1 MEGPAQAR
9 WLADRDA
16 LTKSDPWR
24 DPSVKITK
32 NAEGVV
38 SAESRSPDPASP
50 PPGDQPP
57 ASVENGRLRIGEIE
71 LSEQDVRGLLER
83 KGLEDSRKALMPA
96 SADGYTLPVDMKLPP
111 GVEFKWSVDNEVLGP
126 ALGQAKQIAFD
137 AGLSQ
142 DQFGKLMAVY
152 ASAQI
157 NEQQQF
163 ARAQAAEVAKL
174 GELANVRMDSLKT
187 WLSSQLG
194 TEGARCSQLHK

>member
-1 MEGPAQAR
+1 MGGRQRGAR
-9 WLADRDA
+9 
-16 LTKSDPWR
+16 
-24 DPSVKITK
+24 
-32 NAEGVV
+32 
-38 SAESRSPDPASP
+38 
-50 PPGDQPP
+50 PG
-57 ASVENGRLRIGEIE
+57 LR
-71 LSEQDVRGLLER
+71 
-83 KGLEDSRKALMPA
+83 
-96 SADGYTLPVDMKLPP
+96 
-111 GVEFKWSVDNEVLGP
+111 
-126 ALGQAKQIAFD
+126 QAKQIAFD